1 MQKQDRLSS
10 SIMNACASAWLQ
22 CWLTEQKQLNTAL
35 SNIIPTNRA
44 CFDVIGRCNI
54 CCCTVTEHHA
64 ASIRLS
70 QVVVS
75 RRIVLQLWQ
84 SFRSSSNATLR
95 WSRPHATCS
104 WTTTNGNW
112 TRVAFISQTLALVTC
127 PVHHRMRI
135 EYWFTRSLYVTGNC
149 KVDWHEPWYND
160 DNDSGWGQ
168 PSAKPRCDNP
178 WFTG

>member
-84 SFRSSSNATLR
+84 SLFGQAPMRLCDGRARMQRVHGLRQMETGQESRSSLKHWH
-95 WSRPHATCS
+95 WSRVPYIIGCGLSTGLHAVYTS
-104 WTTTNGNW
+104 
-112 TRVAFISQTLALVTC
+112 LVTA
-127 PVHHRMRI
+127 R
-135 EYWFTRSLYVTGNC
+135 
-149 KVDWHEPWYND
+149 
-160 DNDSGWGQ
+160 
-168 PSAKPRCDNP
+168 
-178 WFTG
+178 